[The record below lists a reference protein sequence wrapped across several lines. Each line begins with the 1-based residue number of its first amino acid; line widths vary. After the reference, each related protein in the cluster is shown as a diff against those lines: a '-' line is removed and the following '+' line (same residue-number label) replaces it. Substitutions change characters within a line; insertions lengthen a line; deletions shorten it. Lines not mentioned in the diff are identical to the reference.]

1 MVHKPKYTQRYW
13 KSGLEWRGS
22 FGWMPKRE
30 IFGSF
35 QIRTSRLLQS
45 HALASSFFVGKGK
58 SLRAP
63 IPPLISTGFV
73 NALREKQAAHLCSTK
88 SISSLWNPFNLLT
101 VCLNQLLISFFLD
114 PSISS
119 LVCTYLDFDFNR
131 KHIDKQHVIPLVSF
145 DQLVSTSFK
154 LVAHVV
160 QKMWATCRNKQ
171 LML

>member
-1 MVHKPKYTQRYW
+1 MAHKPKYTQRYW

-101 VCLNQLLISFFLD
+101 VCLNQLTYQLFFGPINIVISLYLSRFILIENILISN
-114 PSISS
+114 
-119 LVCTYLDFDFNR
+119 T
-131 KHIDKQHVIPLVSF
+131 PLVSF

-154 LVAHVV
+154 LVAHLV
-160 QKMWATCRNKQ
+160 QKMWATC
-171 LML
+171 